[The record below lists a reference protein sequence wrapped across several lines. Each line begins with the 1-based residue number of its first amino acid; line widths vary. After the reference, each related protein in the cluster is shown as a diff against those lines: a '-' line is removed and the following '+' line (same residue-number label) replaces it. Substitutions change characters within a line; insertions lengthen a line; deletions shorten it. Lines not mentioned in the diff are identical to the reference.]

1 MSELMKRTMQNIKI
15 ASEVP
20 NFASA
25 SASGSASKLHPC
37 TWVVAGGR

>member
-1 MSELMKRTMQNIKI
+1 MKRTMKNITI

-25 SASGSASKLHPC
+25 SASKLHPC